1 MHNNVFP
8 HDKTEHQKINKNF
21 FDNLEKK
28 INEEIKYKGAKYCY
42 YNDDDSCLYKYFC
55 PKIVADKKLKLFG
68 FLKDGAYVL
77 TDDLNKVS
85 IAYSFGV
92 DEEYSFEL
100 DLADNGIDIYM
111 YDPTIQGL
119 NFTIYKKY
127 FNKDFKHDIDY
138 YQKKLHFFKIGI
150 TDSQNKRNNMN
161 TLEELMKVNGHL
173 NEANRILKMDVEGA
187 EWNVLKELSYD
198 ILKKFK
204 YISFE
209 LHLGEFPKGYYSDV
223 IKKLSKFHQVIFIRC
238 NNWGNVI
245 EFGYNRFCNCIE
257 LTYILKKGN
266 QFLIDDTKYPLKGFN
281 YSNREGHEL
290 DFDLNIFKLYNNFK
304 HLMRIFIIN
313 F

>member
-1 MHNNVFP
+1 M
-8 HDKTEHQKINKNF
+8 
-21 FDNLEKK
+21 EKK

-111 YDPTIQGL
+111 YDPTVQGL

-173 NEANRILKMDVEGA
+173 NEANMILKMDVEGA

-209 LHLGEFPKGYYSDV
+209 LHLGKFQRVIILMLLKNYLNFIRLYSLDV
-223 IKKLSKFHQVIFIRC
+223 IIGETL
-238 NNWGNVI
+238 
-245 EFGYNRFCNCIE
+245 
-257 LTYILKKGN
+257 
-266 QFLIDDTKYPLKGFN
+266 
-281 YSNREGHEL
+281 
-290 DFDLNIFKLYNNFK
+290 
-304 HLMRIFIIN
+304 
-313 F
+313 

>member
-1 MHNNVFP
+1 MSKILVNLNFNTISYQFKKPSELAKNKIIHFKKSIQNVIKKNKIRIFRFSIFLIFFFVYFIINKLHNNVFP
-8 HDKTEHQKINKNF
+8 HDKTEHQKINKKF

-111 YDPTIQGL
+111 YDPTVQGL

-150 TDSQNKRNNMN
+150 IKNGNSSFHIQWSRN
-161 TLEELMKVNGHL
+161 
-173 NEANRILKMDVEGA
+173 
-187 EWNVLKELSYD
+187 
-198 ILKKFK
+198 
-204 YISFE
+204 
-209 LHLGEFPKGYYSDV
+209 
-223 IKKLSKFHQVIFIRC
+223 
-238 NNWGNVI
+238 
-245 EFGYNRFCNCIE
+245 
-257 LTYILKKGN
+257 
-266 QFLIDDTKYPLKGFN
+266 
-281 YSNREGHEL
+281 
-290 DFDLNIFKLYNNFK
+290 
-304 HLMRIFIIN
+304 
-313 F
+313 